1 MKLPIIWQAIKCL
14 HDWLLLV
21 AGRLFEEILVDL
33 TDYGGKVK
41 GYNSRR
47 GLIGDG
53 LHYKLNMQVIETG
66 SLSSP
71 CIQNLM
77 YQSCVGE
84 QTRLS
89 DNNSTF
95 TAQFDYFHTRYYIHS
110 ARSAWWMV
118 VRRYMRQKVSNKKIS
133 TRQVINYQCK
143 QVKIF

>member
-47 GLIGDG
+47 SLIGDG
-53 LHYKLNMQVIETG
+53 LHHKLNMQVIETG

-71 CIQNLM
+71 CIQNLV
-77 YQSCVGE
+77 YQSCVGK

-89 DNNSTF
+89 DNNCTF
-95 TAQFDYFHTRYYIHS
+95 TAQCDYFHSSYYIHS
-110 ARSAWWMV
+110 ARSAWWLFV
-118 VRRYMRQKVSNKKIS
+118 GRYMRQKVSNKKSAQDRVS
-133 TRQVINYQCK
+133 TINASRL
-143 QVKIF
+143 KIF